1 VRFSVRSLTSSPSF
15 LWRISPEIW
24 MSGVRGRLGTLHTA
38 VLSRRL
44 PDVPRIDAGWGV
56 LVDSNPNKV
65 PHAERVFGRPMVIV
79 DPVTIRHTM
88 RWRVAL
94 LLTCMLPTR
103 SRAVVVA
110 IVHAHNLSG
119 RLTPEQRVYLWNPYT
134 LMQFAV
140 SEVLAVEA
148 TYHLNAGYPRLRA
161 VGRAHGCQVA
171 LDLLGYAADERVN
184 TLQPWSLTRDEPVL
198 VVYLSKLDEMQ
209 RHRSE
214 LRLLDAVRAWRDM
227 TAVPIEIYIHYTD
240 RQTARQEPRHAKF
253 FDEFGDLVRDE
264 NSLDRLS
271 SSQISISALSTI
283 GLDLLSMDIAHFVM
297 TPNDSSSEAV
307 GVWQSRLDAS
317 RHDVLSADDSPES
330 WLATIDHK
338 YPARSRA
345 VFLGAD

>member
-1 VRFSVRSLTSSPSF
+1 MRSSMRSLTGSPSF
-15 LWRISPEIW
+15 LWRISPEMW
-24 MSGVRGRLGTLHTA
+24 MSGVRGRLGTLRTA

-44 PDVPRIDAGWGV
+44 PDVPRIDAGCGV

-79 DPVTIRHTM
+79 DPVTIRHNL

-110 IVHAHNLSG
+110 MVHAHNLSD

-148 TYHLNAGYPRLRA
+148 TYHLDASYPRLRA

-171 LDLLGYAADERVN
+171 LDLLGYAADERVH

-227 TAVPIEIYIHYTD
+227 TAEPIEIYLHYTD
-240 RQTARQEPRHAKF
+240 RQIARQDSFHAEF
-253 FDEFGDLVRDE
+253 FDEFGDLISDE

-271 SSQISISALSTI
+271 SGQVSISALSTI

-307 GVWQSRLDAS
+307 GVWQSRLAVGH
-317 RHDVLSADDSPES
+317 HDVLITDDSPDS